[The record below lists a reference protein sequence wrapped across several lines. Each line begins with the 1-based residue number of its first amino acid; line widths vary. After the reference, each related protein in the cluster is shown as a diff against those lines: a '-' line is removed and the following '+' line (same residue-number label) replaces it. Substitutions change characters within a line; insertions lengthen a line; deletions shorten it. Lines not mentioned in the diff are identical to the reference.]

1 MAECDYCGQAFDG
14 EEALLGHMRD
24 EHEGEL
30 GRIDQR
36 RVADLEGD
44 GDGLPTGP
52 IALAFIIFASAAVVA
67 FVIFGGGSSG
77 ANTGDVA
84 QTPYGQAH
92 EHGTMEVVILGEQV
106 DFSQSKYQVADQQF
120 HFEGG
125 DGRVWHAHAQ
135 GITVEYALA
144 TLDIDVNESSVTY
157 QGTTYR
163 DGEGYSVEITVNGEP
178 VNPKTH
184 VLEGASASNPEAGDH
199 VEVVVER
206 TNASE

>member
-1 MAECDYCGQAFDG
+1 MPECDYCGETVDG
-14 EEALLGHMRD
+14 ETALLEHMRD
-24 EHEGEL
+24 QHEGEL
-30 GRIDQR
+30 SRIDQR
-36 RVADLEGD
+36 RVADITDDEREI
-44 GDGLPTGP
+44 PTGP
-52 IALAFIIFASAAVVA
+52 LALAVIIFASAAVVA

-77 ANTGDVA
+77 ANTTDVA

-106 DFSQSKYQVADQQF
+106 DFTQSKYQVADRQF

-135 GITVEYALA
+135 GITVEYALS
-144 TLDIDVNESSVTY
+144 TLDIEVTESSVTY

-163 DGEGYSVEITVNGEP
+163 DGEGYSVSVTVNGEP
-178 VNPKTH
+178 VDPKTY
-184 VLEGASASNPEAGDH
+184 VLRGASADNPEAGDH
-199 VEVVVER
+199 VEIVVER